1 MANAVPD
8 RIVSH
13 ITIRIDGERMN
24 PELLKQTI
32 TALASQMKANPAQ
45 LKEQI
50 AQLRGVLPHVTEDQ
64 IKALV
69 SKAST
74 PGFDARAIAGDIEAM
89 LKR

>member
-1 MANAVPD
+1 
-8 RIVSH
+8 
-13 ITIRIDGERMN
+13 MN

-32 TALASQMKANPAQ
+32 SALASQMKANPAQ

-50 AQLRGVLPHVTEDQ
+50 AQLKAVLPNVTEDQ

-74 PGFDARAIAGDIEAM
+74 PGFDARAIGADIEAM

>member
-1 MANAVPD
+1 
-8 RIVSH
+8 
-13 ITIRIDGERMN
+13 MN

-50 AQLRGVLPHVTEDQ
+50 AQLKGVLPHVTEDQ

-74 PGFDARAIAGDIEAM
+74 PGFDVRAIAGDIEAM